1 MFKIFVFDRVVC
13 GMASANVPVENPFL
27 AQIERIRVELR
38 ERVARARQVLQER
51 EIALLSELQQ
61 LEDTYRGEGVDEQI
75 DQLRKIKEQNMST
88 LTDDEN
94 QELLQQVI
102 APLNT
107 RMRELEA
114 SLETAKDTMR
124 LVELEWDTNLEGILS
139 RTGSIRVR
147 GLPDYKEKGIRGH
160 TAILITEGKPTRGL
174 KKTSYI
180 NSILQCLSHTLPI
193 RRLYVSDEYK
203 EHLNNRGDLS
213 NAFSHVMVE
222 LWDSTS
228 SHSVHPNDL
237 KKQIE
242 SISPKVPKYN
252 QHDAHE
258 FMRFLLNE
266 LHEEINRA
274 NEEGRKSPA
283 DNETLEEACARHLT
297 WEDSRISQLF
307 SGMLRSD
314 VCCTVCNNQSTA
326 YIPFMDLS
334 LPIVRRKQRPFYN
347 AISTEATVLLADCLR
362 MFTTEEM
369 LDEEESPYC
378 NTCIKPTKSSRHVS
392 IAKLPRYLVIQ
403 LKRLSYHPK
412 RTKLSTRVEF
422 DYTWELIDS
431 DNTVKIYSLY
441 AVVCHSG
448 GVSGGHYTAY
458 CNYCGVWRCFDD
470 KIVKSVTWEYVAHQ
484 EAYILFY
491 KL

>member
-1 MFKIFVFDRVVC
+1 
-13 GMASANVPVENPFL
+13 MASANVPVKNPFL
-27 AQIERIRVELR
+27 AQLDKVRVELR
-38 ERVARARQVLQER
+38 ERVARACQVLQER
-51 EIALLSELQQ
+51 ETALLSALQQ
-61 LEDTYRGEGVDEQI
+61 LEDAYRGEGVAEQI
-75 DQLRKIKEQNMST
+75 DQLRKIKEHNMST
-88 LTDDEN
+88 LADNEN
-94 QELLQQVI
+94 LELLQQVI

-107 RMRELEA
+107 RMTELEA
-114 SLETAKDTMR
+114 SLEIARDAMR

-139 RTGSIRVR
+139 RTGSIRM
-147 GLPDYKEKGIRGH
+147 RGH
-160 TAILITEGKPTRGL
+160 TERIISEGKPTRGL
-174 KKTSYI
+174 KNFGNTSYI

-193 RRLYVSDEYK
+193 RCLYVSDEYK

-228 SHSVHPNDL
+228 SHSVRPNDL

-266 LHEEINRA
+266 LHEEINRSS
-274 NEEGRKSPA
+274 EEGRKSPA
-283 DNETLEEACARHLT
+283 HNEILEEACARHLT

-314 VCCTVCNNQSTA
+314 VCCSVCNNQSTV

-334 LPIVRRKQRPFYN
+334 LPIVKRKQRSFYN

-362 MFTTEEM
+362 MFTTEDI

-431 DNTVKIYSLY
+431 DNTVKLYSLY

-458 CNYCGVWRCFDD
+458 CNHCGVWRCFDD
-470 KIVKSVTWEYVAHQ
+470 KIIKSVTWEYVAHQ